1 MTDLS
6 AMMAYIRSMTST
18 SEVQEDV
25 FLSIE
30 REYTEML
37 KKNGGIFI
45 EKAAVLF
52 AATNRED

>member
-1 MTDLS
+1 
-6 AMMAYIRSMTST
+6 MMAYIRSMTST